1 MFGQITTIRNSI
13 QSSLRGLY
21 LDRWKYLEF
30 FLILTIGVFLALLVR
45 YFLLSFVSG
54 DYLGFNSNWYLHI
67 KTNGFSVFKENFS
80 NYTPVYL
87 YMLYIVSL
95 VFPHISTLV
104 AVKLPSILFD
114 FVGAFF
120 IFRTVQLRYKGLYIP
135 TLAFLAILA
144 SPTVLLNGAA
154 WGQTDMIFTSFLA
167 GSVYF
172 LMNRK
177 SNWAMACF
185 GLALA
190 VKLQAIFLGPFIVIL
205 LLKKQIT
212 RPSLLL
218 IPLVFVVTLLPSW
231 IAGRPLMD
239 LLMIYAGQ
247 LTEYHHLSLNIANLY
262 AWLPDSY
269 FDNFYLA
276 GLVWGVMISFVFI
289 LIGYKSP
296 RPLERKHI
304 LELAVASAMI
314 VPFFLPKMHERYFF
328 AADVLSILYGFY
340 FPRRFYIPLGINL
353 ASFFSYWPFLF
364 ENDLFPLPVVAILSF
379 VILSILVYFTV
390 SDLYRQDQKQPS
402 IIVDESGQT

>member
-1 MFGQITTIRNSI
+1 MFGRMTTLRNSI
-13 QSSLRGLY
+13 QSSLRY
-21 LDRWKYLEF
+21 FYQDRWRYLEF
-30 FLILTIGVFLALLVR
+30 FLILAIGVFLALLVR

-54 DYLGFNSNWYLHI
+54 DFVGFNSKWYTHI
-67 KTNGFSVFKENFS
+67 KNGGFSVFKENFS
-80 NYTPVYL
+80 NYMPAYL
-87 YMLYIVSL
+87 YMLYIVSVL
-95 VFPHISTLV
+95 FPHFSTLV

-120 IFRTVQLRYKGLYIP
+120 IFRAVRLHYAGLFIP
-135 TLAFLAILA
+135 TLAFFAVLA

-154 WGQTDMIFTSFLA
+154 WGQTDMIFTCFLA
-167 GSVYF
+167 GCVFF
-172 LMNRK
+172 LMDRK
-177 SNWAMACF
+177 SYWAMAF
-185 GLALA
+185 YGLALA
-190 VKLQAIFLGPFIVIL
+190 VKLQAIFLGPFLVIL
-205 LLKKQIT
+205 LLKKRIAW
-212 RPSLLL
+212 PSLAL

-231 IAGRPLMD
+231 IAGRPFID
-239 LLMIYAGQ
+239 LLTIYAAQ
-247 LTEYHHLSLNIANLY
+247 STEYNHLSLNIANLY
-262 AWLPDSY
+262 AWLPDRF

-276 GLVWGVMISFVFI
+276 GLVWGIMISFVFI

-296 RPLERKHI
+296 RPLERKTI

-364 ENDLFPLPVVAILSF
+364 EQDLFPLPVVAIFSF
-379 VILSILVYFTV
+379 VILSTLVYFTV
-390 SDLYRQDQKQPS
+390 SDLYRQERQQPS